1 MLPCSQI
8 SIPICGTSC
17 SGTVVFE
24 TMVVRTHS
32 GDWAKGV
39 VRLRIW
45 SWERRTML
53 LGSWWWCADVG
64 GHGVQIR
71 PGWDVLCEGVMQQ

>member
-1 MLPCSQI
+1 MGDFGVVSVVDWELLVEGVFGRGRVNI
-8 SIPICGTSC
+8 GRA
-17 SGTVVFE
+17 VVFE

-53 LGSWWWCADVG
+53 LGSWWWCA
-64 GHGVQIR
+64 
-71 PGWDVLCEGVMQQ
+71 

>member
-1 MLPCSQI
+1 
-8 SIPICGTSC
+8 
-17 SGTVVFE
+17 
-24 TMVVRTHS
+24 MVVRTHS

-53 LGSWWWCADVG
+53 LGSWWCGKHTTG
-64 GHGVQIR
+64 GTFRQHCGK
-71 PGWDVLCEGVMQQ
+71 P